1 MQKKVLTGRTGSPP
15 ARLERFYFRFDK
27 KYLLSAGIIV
37 NNFKRAKH
45 FWKKSIYRKEYVIP
59 YLVFSITKASKD
71 EYKFVFLWVFFLYP
85 NIFNNSLSK
94 LSWSESWIKG
104 PLSRYNLSWS
114 FRHLEL
120 SRPISSLLP
129 YCRKIVTFIS
139 KYSNYIKCNTVC
151 TFVQCTPFTK
161 LTPLWGW
168 LG

>member
-120 SRPISSLLP
+120 SLFLP
-129 YCRKIVTFIS
+129 CFHIVERFIS

-151 TFVQCTPFTK
+151 TFVQCMVYTVY
-161 LTPLWGW
+161 
-168 LG
+168 